1 MAANLDEASLDQK
14 AMQAATALE
23 FRKANEAIGF
33 RVSAGRLSLLSRK
46 LFNIMVYNA
55 QQLGKPGKN
64 APVDTEVAKQYFWMP
79 LAEVARNAAYD
90 SNDTQLL
97 KDHIEELQNIKITLE
112 DHREWTSETLV
123 SSVKLLN
130 PAGLRK
136 RGGTVWLGFAFP
148 PEVSALVM
156 NPGTYTK
163 LSIYYQTM
171 LRSGAS
177 LALYEICRRYATN
190 PSNKTAAKDWEWWYE
205 SMSGTPIGGQLP
217 EYKYFK
223 RDVIKSAIV
232 EINTVTDITI
242 ELVEH
247 KNGRRVVMLQFN
259 VRLKAQPSLEFP
271 ALPIIDAELIQRII
285 RLGFSQAEAADLS
298 VIHPEEKL
306 KAALDAVA
314 QRMNAR
320 NSAPLDS
327 PAAYFRWTLKNGSV
341 LSKPESRAQTEEN
354 VSSAPKLTLR
364 ERYITQRCRDAIAY
378 FEEIDESQRDE
389 ILRRFKVTKEGRA
402 ISSGKGL
409 TSPLF
414 RNALGLWLMF
424 DLWGDP
430 TDTEILQFAETS
442 ASSNSLVQL

>member
-1 MAANLDEASLDQK
+1 MATTLYETSLNQK
-14 AMQAATALE
+14 AMQTASALE

-55 QQLGKPGKN
+55 QQLGKPGQN

-79 LAEVARNAAYD
+79 LAQVARDAAYD

-97 KDHIEELQNIKITLE
+97 KDNIEELQNIRITLE
-112 DHREWTSETLV
+112 DHREWTSETLI

-136 RGGTVWLGFAFP
+136 RGGTLWLGFAFP

-232 EINTVTDITI
+232 EINTVTDIAI

-247 KNGRRVVMLQFN
+247 KSGRRVVMLQFN
-259 VRLKAQPSLEFP
+259 VKLKAQPRLEFP
-271 ALPIIDAELIQRII
+271 SLPIIDAELILRIV
-285 RLGFSQAEAADLS
+285 RLGFGQAEAADLS
-298 VIHPEEKL
+298 VIHSEEKL
-306 KAALDAVA
+306 KAAIDAVA
-314 QRMNAR
+314 LRMNAK

-327 PAAYFRWTLKNGSV
+327 PAAYFRWSLKNGSV
-341 LSKPESRAQTEEN
+341 PSKLETRTPADNSLSSL
-354 VSSAPKLTLR
+354 PKLSLR
-364 ERYITQRCRDAIAY
+364 ERFAAQRCRDAIAY
-378 FEEIDESQRDE
+378 CEEVDELQREEI
-389 ILRRFKVTKEGRA
+389 LNRFKVTKEGRA
-402 ISSGKGL
+402 VSSAKGL

-414 RNALGLWLMF
+414 RNALGLWLMH
-424 DLWGDP
+424 DLWGKP
-430 TDTEILQFAETS
+430 TDAEIVHFAETS
-442 ASSNSLVQL
+442 TSPNELGNP